1 MQIFHFF
8 MWLKKA
14 SVNVAGDDL
23 VASEKR
29 YREYLVRMASR
40 LNQIKQAN
48 DLDQYE
54 VVKHDDEIV
63 VKKDDYEVTINGRTY
78 RLEKVK

>member
-1 MQIFHFF
+1 
-8 MWLKKA
+8 
-14 SVNVAGDDL
+14 
-23 VASEKR
+23 
-29 YREYLVRMASR
+29 MASR

-54 VVKHDDEIV
+54 VVKHDDKIV
-63 VKKDDYEVTINGRTY
+63 VKKDDYEVTINGVTY